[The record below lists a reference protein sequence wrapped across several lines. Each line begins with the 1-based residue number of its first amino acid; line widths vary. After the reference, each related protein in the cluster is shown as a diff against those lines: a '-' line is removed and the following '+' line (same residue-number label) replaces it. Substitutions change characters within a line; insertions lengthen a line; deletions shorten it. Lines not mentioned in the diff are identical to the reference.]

1 MLRAVS
7 EEVAHCYECARRAE
21 RLAANAHNSAE
32 RIFYLD
38 EEKRWLALAESYE
51 HQERLEVFLRELKH
65 RLSRRIGSLH

>member
-7 EEVAHCYECARRAE
+7 EEVAHCYERARRAE
-21 RLAANAHNSAE
+21 QPAENEHNSAE

-65 RLSRRIGSLH
+65 RLSRRTGSLH